1 MIFKSGLSRKQNR
14 CEFGR
19 DTYLIKGIISKFLED
34 FLKQYPKKSH
44 LDSKHLE
51 QGFKTTKAMFAK

>member
-1 MIFKSGLSRKQNR
+1 VIFRSGLSRKQSR
-14 CEFGR
+14 CEFGH
-19 DTYLIKGIISKFLED
+19 DIYLIKGIISKFLED

-44 LDSKHLE
+44 LDFDVSK